1 MMLGSKID
9 NLLKLVECGVN
20 VPKFFVIKHEDVI
33 RMEINEFNK
42 DDVIK
47 HIKSIESIEFDNY
60 LDCKLY
66 SVRSSCNLEDGEDN
80 SFAGQFDT
88 YLNVKESDLIKYIKK
103 CFLSLFNDNV
113 FSYINNSNI
122 DFNDLRMN
130 VIVQE
135 MVDADI
141 SGVLFTSNPQGIL
154 NESVISVAYGLGENV
169 VSDKGDVT
177 NYYYNNTDKVY
188 YYEGKDILSSNNI
201 NKLLEEANKI
211 KDILGDYL
219 DIEFAFKDNELYF
232 LQARNITTINDNNV
246 LVLDNSN
253 IVESYPNISLPLTIS
268 FVDNVYSNVFRKLVS
283 RVLRDDSEVK
293 KLDVVFNNMTG
304 SVNGRIYYKISN
316 WYSLLKYLPFSK
328 KIIPMWQEMLGVKS
342 KITTSNDVKISNFSK
357 LKVCFNYIRELI
369 NSQKNMDKLNKEFI
383 NINKYYKEKIS
394 SDLSNEDIFKLYRK
408 VEDRIL
414 NNWDITLVNDMY
426 AFIYTSLL
434 KKYLNKKYKNEEITN
449 KYISGISNI
458 ESLKPIKELINLSYN
473 KNSYS
478 KCEFEKLKDDY
489 IELYGDRSL
498 EELKLESKTF
508 RTNRE
513 LLDKKIDEYT
523 KDLDKLKEMYNNINK
538 DNKVIVKE
546 NFIMRFLVKRVNS
559 GIKNREISRLNR
571 SRVYGMVREMI
582 LLIGNNLVKDNI
594 IENERDIFYLKLSEI
609 FKLDDIDYKK
619 LINDRKNTY
628 KNYYKLPAYSRLV
641 FMDQEF
647 DKNIKDVNLNKDNF
661 DCSELRG
668 IPCSFG
674 VVEGEVLVVKNV
686 DEINDVKDKILVTKM
701 TDPGWV
707 FLLATAKG
715 VISEKGSLLSHTAI
729 ISRELKIPSIV
740 GVDNLMRILKTGDV
754 IRMDASSGVINIIKR
769 S

>member
-1 MMLGSKID
+1 M
-9 NLLKLVECGVN
+9 
-20 VPKFFVIKHEDVI
+20 
-33 RMEINEFNK
+33 
-42 DDVIK
+42 
-47 HIKSIESIEFDNY
+47 
-60 LDCKLY
+60 
-66 SVRSSCNLEDGEDN
+66 
-80 SFAGQFDT
+80 
-88 YLNVKESDLIKYIKK
+88 
-103 CFLSLFNDNV
+103 
-113 FSYINNSNI
+113 
-122 DFNDLRMN
+122 
-130 VIVQE
+130 
-135 MVDADI
+135 
-141 SGVLFTSNPQGIL
+141 
-154 NESVISVAYGLGENV
+154 
-169 VSDKGDVT
+169 
-177 NYYYNNTDKVY
+177 
-188 YYEGKDILSSNNI
+188 
-201 NKLLEEANKI
+201 
-211 KDILGDYL
+211 
-219 DIEFAFKDNELYF
+219 
-232 LQARNITTINDNNV
+232 
-246 LVLDNSN
+246 
-253 IVESYPNISLPLTIS
+253 
-268 FVDNVYSNVFRKLVS
+268 
-283 RVLRDDSEVK
+283 
-293 KLDVVFNNMTG
+293 
-304 SVNGRIYYKISN
+304 
-316 WYSLLKYLPFSK
+316 
-328 KIIPMWQEMLGVKS
+328 
-342 KITTSNDVKISNFSK
+342 
-357 LKVCFNYIRELI
+357 
-369 NSQKNMDKLNKEFI
+369 
-383 NINKYYKEKIS
+383 
-394 SDLSNEDIFKLYRK
+394 
-408 VEDRIL
+408 
-414 NNWDITLVNDMY
+414 
-426 AFIYTSLL
+426 
-434 KKYLNKKYKNEEITN
+434 KYKNEEITN

-473 KNSYS
+473 KNNYS

-523 KDLDKLKEMYNNINK
+523 KDLDKLEEMYNNINK